1 MNTNEALIHKFY
13 SSFQEL
19 DWKGMTDCYHEN
31 VVFYDPVF
39 ENQEGDRARGMWEM
53 LCGRARDWN
62 LNFSGVRADEEYGSC
77 HWQATYTFTPT
88 GRKVVNEVSA
98 RFRFAEGKILEHQ
111 DDFDIWKWS
120 RQALGTPG
128 FLLGWT
134 SSVKNKIRTN
144 AKKGLDLFMTSK

>member
-1 MNTNEALIHKFY
+1 MNANEALIHKFY

-19 DWKGMTDCYHEN
+19 DWKGMGECYHEH

-62 LNFSGVRADEEYGSC
+62 LNFSEVRADEEYGSC
-77 HWQATYTFTPT
+77 RWQATYTFSAT

-134 SSVKNKIRTN
+134 SAVKDKIRAN